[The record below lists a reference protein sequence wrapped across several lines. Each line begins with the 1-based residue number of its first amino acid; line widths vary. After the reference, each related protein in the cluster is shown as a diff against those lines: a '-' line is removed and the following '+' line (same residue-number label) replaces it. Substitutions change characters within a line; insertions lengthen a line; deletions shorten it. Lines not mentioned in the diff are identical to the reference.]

1 MRGGDAYVALGSN
14 LGDRRAFLEGAL
26 AALDGAQGVR
36 VLACSRFYETE
47 PVGPPPQGPY
57 LNVVARFETELA
69 PRALLSLLLEVEARA
84 GRERGTVRNAP
95 RTLDLDLL
103 LHGSACVEEDG
114 LELPHPRMHER
125 AFVLEPLCE
134 IAPDLVHPRL
144 GETVRTLAARVRE
157 TDKVRALDNN
167 VPRRRTAWPSPP

>member
-1 MRGGDAYVALGSN
+1 MRLDAYVALGSN

-26 AALDGAQGVR
+26 AALDETRSVR

-47 PVGPPPQGPY
+47 PLGPPPQGPY
-57 LNVVARFETELA
+57 LNAVARLETELA
-69 PRALLSLLLEVEARA
+69 PRALLGLLLELEERA
-84 GRERGTVRNAP
+84 GRERGAIRNAP

-103 LHGSACVEEDG
+103 LHGSSCLAEDG

-144 GETVRTLAARVRE
+144 GEQIRSLAARVRE
-157 TDKVRALDNN
+157 PAKVRVFEID
-167 VPRRRTAWPSPP
+167 

>member
-1 MRGGDAYVALGSN
+1 MIEVGLSLGSN
-14 LGDRRAFLEGAL
+14 LGDRRSFLEGAL
-26 AALDGAQGVR
+26 AALDGFRDVR

-57 LNVVARFETELA
+57 LNAVAKLETELA
-69 PRALLSLLLEVEARA
+69 PAALLSLLLELEARA
-84 GRERGTVRNAP
+84 GRERGAVRNAP

-103 LHGSACVEEDG
+103 LHGSTCLEEDG

-144 GETVRTLAARVRE
+144 SETIRTLAARVRE
-157 TDKVRALDNN
+157 PGKVRALETNLG
-167 VPRRRTAWPSPP
+167 RRRTAWPSSP

>member
-1 MRGGDAYVALGSN
+1 MMSRDAYVALGSN
-14 LGDRRAFLEGAL
+14 LGDRRGTLEGAL
-26 AALDGAQGVR
+26 AALDASPGVR

-57 LNVVARFETELA
+57 LNAVAHLVTELG
-69 PRALLSLLLEVEARA
+69 PRALLDRLLEVEAGA
-84 GRERGTVRNAP
+84 GRERGEVRNAP

-103 LHGSACVEEDG
+103 LHGSTCLEEDG

-144 GETVRTLAARVRE
+144 GVTISTLAARAR
-157 TDKVRALDNN
+157 DPGKVRALGANE
-167 VPRRRTAWPSPP
+167 RGRSTAWPSSP

>member
-26 AALDGAQGVR
+26 AALDESDDVR
-36 VLACSRFYETE
+36 VVACSHFYETE
-47 PVGPPPQGPY
+47 PVGPPPQGLY
-57 LNVVARFETELA
+57 LNAVAKLDTELD
-69 PRALLSLLLEVEARA
+69 PRALLALLLAVEARA
-84 GRERGTVRNAP
+84 GRERGAIRNAP
-95 RTLDLDLL
+95 RILDLDLL
-103 LHGSACVEEDG
+103 LHGSTCLEEDG

-144 GETVRTLAARVRE
+144 GEKIHTLAARVRDPG
-157 TDKVRALDNN
+157 TVRALEMS
-167 VPRRRTAWPSPP
+167 VGRRRTAWPSSP

>member
-1 MRGGDAYVALGSN
+1 MSGRDAYVALGSN

-26 AALDGAQGVR
+26 AALDESGGVR

-57 LNVVARFETELA
+57 LNAVARLETELA
-69 PRALLSLLLEVEARA
+69 PAALLSLLLELEARA
-84 GRERGTVRNAP
+84 GRERGAVRNAP

-103 LHGSACVEEDG
+103 LHGRTCVEEDG

-144 GETVRTLAARVRE
+144 RETIRTLAARARE
-157 TDKVRALDNN
+157 PGKVRALEASLG
-167 VPRRRTAWPSPP
+167 RRRTAWPSSP

>member
-1 MRGGDAYVALGSN
+1 MSGHDAYVALGSN

-26 AALDGAQGVR
+26 AALDEARAVR
-36 VLACSRFYETE
+36 VLTCSRFYETE

-57 LNVVARFETELA
+57 LNAVAKLETKLA
-69 PRALLSLLLEVEARA
+69 PRPLLGLLLEVEARA
-84 GRERGTVRNAP
+84 GRERGAIRNAP

-103 LHGSACVEEDG
+103 LHGSACLEEDE

-134 IAPDLVHPRL
+134 LAPDLVHPRL
-144 GETVRTLAARVRE
+144 GETIRTLAARVR
-157 TDKVRALDNN
+157 DPGRVRALDTS
-167 VPRRRTAWPSPP
+167 VTRRRTAWPSPP

>member
-1 MRGGDAYVALGSN
+1 MTGGEAYVALGSN

-26 AALDGAQGVR
+26 AALDEARGVR

-57 LNVVARFETELA
+57 LNAVARLETELG
-69 PRALLSLLLEVEARA
+69 PRALLVLLLDVEAGA
-84 GRERGTVRNAP
+84 GRERSAVRNAA

-103 LHGSACVEEDG
+103 LYGSTCLKEEG

-134 IAPDLVHPRL
+134 IASDLVHPRL
-144 GETVRTLAARVRE
+144 GETIRTLAARARKPG
-157 TDKVRALDNN
+157 KVRALETS
-167 VPRRRTAWPSPP
+167 VGRRRTVWPSSP